1 MSAPLLE
8 ARGVRFSYD
17 GRTPVLPGT
26 DFTLDEGGFLGLIG
40 PNGAG
45 KSTLLHLLSGWLRPQ
60 EGEVR
65 LSGRP
70 LRSYTARELALRIA
84 VVLQRE
90 EHTFDFNALDL
101 VLMGRFAHGAG
112 TLGFETDADRGIAL
126 EALAM
131 AGLEGF
137 ENRRA
142 SELSGGEY
150 QRLTIARALA
160 QQAPILLLDEPSAS
174 LDLAHQRM
182 LYRLLDR
189 LNREE
194 GRTIL
199 VVSHDI
205 NSAAAWC
212 RELAL
217 LQCGRVVRRAAP
229 RELLRPDILAEAYG
243 VPVTVH
249 ELEDGQPLVA
259 VRR

>member
-1 MSAPLLE
+1 MSTPLLE
-8 ARGVRFSYD
+8 AQGVRFSYD

-26 DFTLDEGGFLGLIG
+26 DFALREGDFVGLIG

-45 KSTLLHLLSGWLRPQ
+45 KSTLLHVLSGWLRPSA
-60 EGEVR
+60 GKVR
-65 LSGRP
+65 LAGRP
-70 LRSYTARELALRIA
+70 LRDYTARDLALHIA

-90 EHTFDFNALDL
+90 EHTFAFNVLDL

-112 TLGFETDADRGIAL
+112 TLGFESEADRGIAL
-126 EALAM
+126 EALAQV
-131 AGLEGF
+131 GLEGF

-150 QRLTIARALA
+150 QRLAIARALA
-160 QQAPILLLDEPSAS
+160 QQSPILLLDEPTAS
-174 LDLAHQRM
+174 LDLAHQRH
-182 LYRLLDR
+182 LYSLLDR

-205 NSAAAWC
+205 NAAAAWC

-217 LQCGRVVRRAAP
+217 LQCGEVVRRGGP
-229 RELLRPDILAEAYG
+229 RELLRPEVLEEAYG
-243 VPVTVH
+243 VPVAVG
-249 ELEDGQPLVA
+249 ELEGGQPLVA